1 MRSADIII
9 HPRSTESAGEMCQ
22 RWTARGYAL
31 SNKGNYVVARPIVA
45 VLRNVVELPQR
56 SRVDEML
63 KWLSS
68 ELSR

>member
-31 SNKGNYVVARPIVA
+31 SNKGNYVVARPIVP
-45 VLRNVVELPQR
+45 VLRNVVEMPR
-56 SRVDEML
+56 SNVDAILE
-63 KWLSS
+63 WLSA
-68 ELSR
+68 EEMR